1 MKKKI
6 IAMLLVLCMACG
18 VAACGGSEKKVS
30 VVTIGGEEY
39 DLTGAFQDVVGAMVK
54 NGMKVASVSGNWNLY
69 GEDGNIVS
77 GSSALEEG
85 YDIAAGERNQTD
97 RFAPE
102 KQEKLMEERGCLI
115 RRDYYLDDME
125 EKGITSDLGVS
136 SVKNIEKNIDT
147 DAFLEIVGGNSAY
160 INGTRGY
167 VGVFVNGEALGFSE
181 YEDELEDFKDYTVT
195 GNGGLIGECFPH
207 MSAISIGIL
216 CGDIFRGCRTYDEL
230 KEVMDKRSL
239 SLEKELLVW
248 FALEDAYEQLEAGN
262 AESFIFVSFGISEEQ
277 ETVNM
282 MYSEFYFD
290 KPRSTAE
297 SEMDEK

>member
-1 MKKKI
+1 MKKRL
-6 IAMLLVLCMACG
+6 IAVLLVLCMACG
-18 VAACGGSEKKVS
+18 VTACGGSKGEKAS
-30 VVTIGGEEY
+30 LVTIGGKEY
-39 DLTGAFQDVVGAMVK
+39 DLAGEFQNVVGAMVK
-54 NGMKVASVSGNWNLY
+54 DGVKVASLSGMWKLY
-69 GEDGNIVS
+69 DEEGNVID

-85 YDIAAGERNQTD
+85 YDIAAEERNQTD
-97 RFAPE
+97 RFA
-102 KQEKLMEERGCLI
+102 QEKKEQLVNERGYFI

-160 INGTRGY
+160 INGNKGY
-167 VGVFVNGEALGFSE
+167 VGVFVNGEALDFSE

-248 FALEDAYEQLEAGN
+248 LAFEDAYEQLEAGN

-290 KPRSTAE
+290 KTW
-297 SEMDEK
+297 SEEKFQ

>member
-6 IAMLLVLCMACG
+6 IAMLLVVCMACS
-18 VAACGGSEKKVS
+18 VTACGGSEKKVS

-39 DLTGAFQDVVGAMVK
+39 DLTGAFRDVVGAMVK
-54 NGMKVASVSGNWNLY
+54 NGTKVASVSGKWNLY

-85 YDIAAGERNQTD
+85 YDIAAGEWNQTD

-102 KQEKLMEERGCLI
+102 KKEHLLAERGYFI
-115 RRDYYLDDME
+115 RTDFYLDDME
-125 EKGITSDLGVS
+125 ENGIVSDLGIS
-136 SVKNIEKNIDT
+136 SVKSVEKNIDEEM
-147 DAFLEIVGGNSAY
+147 FLEIEGGNSAY
-160 INGTRGY
+160 INGIRGY
-167 VGVFVNGEALGFSE
+167 VGVFVNGEALDFSD
-181 YEDELEDFKDYTVT
+181 YEDELQELKSYKVT
-195 GNGGLIGECFPH
+195 GYNRLIGERFPN
-207 MSAISIGIL
+207 MSAIGIGIL
-216 CGDIFRGCRTYDEL
+216 NGDIFRMAQTYDEL
-230 KEVMDKRSL
+230 SEIMDKRSV
-239 SLEKELLVW
+239 SLENELLVW

-290 KPRSTAE
+290 KTW
-297 SEMDEK
+297 SEEKFQ